1 MITKTPLVVA
11 DREGLARER
20 ARATGPVAVVM
31 TMGALHDG
39 HAALMRQARLRASTV
54 IATIFVNPLQFA
66 PNEDFDRY
74 PRTFEADLDVCAR
87 EQVDLVFAPT
97 PDVIYPGGQP
107 AVRVNPGPLG
117 EILEGASR
125 PGFFHGVLT
134 VVMKLLHL
142 TRPDVAFFG
151 EKDYQQLAL
160 IKRMVH
166 DLDLDTEIIGV
177 PTVREPDGLA
187 RSSRNRYLSPAERRS
202 ALAISAAL
210 RAAAL
215 AGAAGGSA
223 ALDAAQ
229 AVLDAEPGL
238 DLDYLT
244 LTDPLLGPAPSS
256 GEARMLIAARA
267 GTTRLIDN
275 APVYVGDGGAA

>member
-1 MITKTPLVVA
+1 MTVITPLVVA
-11 DREGLARER
+11 DRTALARER
-20 ARATGPVAVVM
+20 DRATGPVAVVM

-39 HAALMRQARLRASTV
+39 HAALLRQARARAATV

-74 PRTFEADLDVCAR
+74 PRTFDADLAVCAR
-87 EQVDLVFAPT
+87 EQTDLVFAPT
-97 PDVIYPGGQP
+97 PDVMYPGGQP

-134 VVMKLLHL
+134 VVLKLLHL

-160 IKRMVH
+160 IRRMVH
-166 DLDLDTEIIGV
+166 DLDLETEIVGV

-187 RSSRNRYLSPAERRS
+187 RSSRNRYLSPTERTS
-202 ALAISAAL
+202 ALAISGAL
-210 RAAAL
+210 RAGAAAGLSSGGDAAL
-215 AGAAGGSA
+215 A
-223 ALDAAQ
+223 AAQ

-238 DLDYLT
+238 DLDYLA
-244 LTDPLLGPAPSS
+244 LTDPLLGPAPAA
-256 GEARMLIAARA
+256 GQARLLIAAKV

-275 APVYVGDGGAA
+275 APVMLGGK